1 MLNGPEMGE
10 ISLFVRVVGVS
21 GEVGE
26 DSTPNLLFTPESQ
39 WHTAH
44 LVGDTEAI
52 KVHVYL

>member
-1 MLNGPEMGE
+1 MGE
-10 ISLFVRVVGVS
+10 ISLFVQVVGVS